1 MHEGI
6 SGYIVKRENE
16 VKHYFSKLGYIGYS
30 LLLFKAL
37 LILNIWDYS
46 SFSLCFSTTKFS
58 YTKHNLKL
66 GKEIQ
71 KRIEVDIL

>member
-6 SGYIVKRENE
+6 GGYIVKRDNE
-16 VKHYFSKLGYIGYS
+16 ALTLDIHYCF
-30 LLLFKAL
+30 FKSL

-58 YTKHNLKL
+58 YTKHTIKL
-66 GKEIQ
+66 GKEMQ
-71 KRIEVDIL
+71 KRIRVDIL